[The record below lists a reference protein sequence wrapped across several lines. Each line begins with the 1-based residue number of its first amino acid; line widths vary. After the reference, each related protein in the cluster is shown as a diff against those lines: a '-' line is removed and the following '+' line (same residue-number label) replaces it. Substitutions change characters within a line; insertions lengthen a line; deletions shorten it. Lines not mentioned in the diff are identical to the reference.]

1 MTTENT
7 VAAAAKKLNW
17 EAQGDSRGQGWVK
30 KQYVAYLADGSGERL
45 LVRAGST
52 RRVWEA
58 YRVVPCQSAIH
69 IGQFDSVDAA
79 KAAAASFTA

>member
-30 KQYVAYLADGSGERL
+30 KQYTAYLADGGRL
-45 LVRAGST
+45 IVRAGST
-52 RRVWEA
+52 GRVWEA
-58 YRVVPCQSAIH
+58 YRVTPCQPTIH
-69 IGQFDSVDAA
+69 IGQFDSVGAA
-79 KAAAASFTA
+79 KAAAVAALRAA